1 MGRGERHSS
10 QEVRRQLVRWTAA
23 TSLYRSRPCGRATG
37 PAHGRAVLGS
47 GSDFYRQDRR
57 VDLSAQGK
65 VYNCNCDAQYAAGLS
80 RGRIH
85 WLFPLGQADRT
96 RQDGKDFHDPVR
108 QAYGGLHHRQV
119 WIMRTRFQQ
128 GLDDLRARLLR
139 MGGLA
144 EQAVDRACQAYID
157 RDLARCHMVLEGEFQ
172 INVAEREIDELA
184 FDLLALQQP
193 IAVDLRFI
201 LAVTKINSDLERV
214 GDQAVNI
221 AERAMD
227 LVELPKADLP
237 VDIPRM
243 AAAVSAMVR
252 RALESFIEGK
262 AELAQ
267 AVLEMDNVV
276 DRMKDEAFIVLVKS
290 MNDHPETTRQALD
303 ALLVARNLERVADH
317 ATNIAE
323 DVIFW
328 VRGADVRHNAPQ
340 EGVVQEPPAQRAA
353 TETH

>member
-1 MGRGERHSS
+1 
-10 QEVRRQLVRWTAA
+10 
-23 TSLYRSRPCGRATG
+23 
-37 PAHGRAVLGS
+37 
-47 GSDFYRQDRR
+47 
-57 VDLSAQGK
+57 
-65 VYNCNCDAQYAAGLS
+65 
-80 RGRIH
+80 
-85 WLFPLGQADRT
+85 
-96 RQDGKDFHDPVR
+96 
-108 QAYGGLHHRQV
+108 
-119 WIMRTRFQQ
+119 MRTRFQQ
-128 GLDDLRARLLR
+128 GLDDLRQRLLR

-144 EQAVDRACQAYID
+144 EQAVDRARQAYTE
-157 RDLARCHMVLEGEFQ
+157 RDLTRCQMVLEGESL
-172 INVAEREIDELA
+172 INTAEREIDEAA
-184 FDLLALQQP
+184 FDLLAMQQP
-193 IAVDLRFI
+193 MAVDLRFI

-221 AERAMD
+221 AERVMD
-227 LVELPKADLP
+227 MVELPAADLP

-276 DRMKDEAFIVLVKS
+276 DRMRDEAFINLVRQ
-290 MNDHPETTRQALD
+290 MNETPAVTRQALD

-328 VRGADVRHNAPQ
+328 VRGADVRHNVGP
-340 EGVVQEPPAQRAA
+340 ELPAQPSVS
-353 TETH
+353 EPH

>member
-1 MGRGERHSS
+1 
-10 QEVRRQLVRWTAA
+10 
-23 TSLYRSRPCGRATG
+23 
-37 PAHGRAVLGS
+37 
-47 GSDFYRQDRR
+47 
-57 VDLSAQGK
+57 
-65 VYNCNCDAQYAAGLS
+65 
-80 RGRIH
+80 
-85 WLFPLGQADRT
+85 
-96 RQDGKDFHDPVR
+96 
-108 QAYGGLHHRQV
+108 
-119 WIMRTRFQQ
+119 MRTRFQQ
-128 GLDDLRARLLR
+128 GLDELREKLLR

-144 EQAVDRACQAYID
+144 EQAVDRACQAYVE
-157 RDLARCHMVLEGEFQ
+157 RDLKRCNMVLENETL
-172 INVAEREIDELA
+172 INIAEREIDELA

-193 IAVDLRFI
+193 MAVDLRFI

-221 AERAMD
+221 AEWVMD
-227 LVELPKADLP
+227 MMELPPAELP

-276 DRMKDEAFIVLVKS
+276 DRMRDEAFITLVHT
-290 MNDHPETTRQALD
+290 MNERPAVTRQALD

-328 VRGADVRHNAPQ
+328 VRGADVRHNIAP
-340 EGVVQEPPAQRAA
+340 EMTLAPRI
-353 TETH
+353 TDTH